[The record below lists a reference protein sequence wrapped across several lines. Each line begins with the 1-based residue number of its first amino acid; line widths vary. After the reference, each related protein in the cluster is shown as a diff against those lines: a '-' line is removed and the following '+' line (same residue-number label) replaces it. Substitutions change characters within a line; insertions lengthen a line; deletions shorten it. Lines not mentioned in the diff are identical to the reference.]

1 MQVTEVNNEGL
12 KRSYK
17 VIVPAEEIKTKI
29 NNRLSEIAQTANMP
43 GFRPGKVPV
52 TLLKKTHGKAIM
64 GEILEK
70 TVNESSQK
78 ALSERDLRPVAQP
91 KIEIDKFDEDTDL
104 EYTIEL
110 ELFPEIKLTDFK
122 KIKLERLKVPANDE
136 QINEIL
142 SQMADGQKD
151 SKPIEKPRA
160 IASGDLA
167 IIDFVGSVDGEEFA
181 GGSAENYSLEIGSGS
196 FIPGFEEQIIGKN
209 VGDKID
215 VNVTFPDEY
224 AKELAGKD
232 AVFAVELKDHKETI
246 PGTVNDEMAVKMGAE
261 NLEDLRNKLKENQ
274 EAELGQYSRMRV
286 KRELLDILDKEHQ
299 FEMPDGMVEA
309 EFEAIWQQFEQ
320 QRKDQPEK
328 IEEEDKNKTDDQL
341 KEEYREIAL
350 RRVKL
355 GLLLAEIGRVN
366 EISVSQEEVNR
377 AIVQEAQQY
386 KGKEKEVFD
395 YYKNN
400 PEAMQ
405 GIQSPLLE
413 EKVVDFIIELSDV
426 DEKIVTVEELMA
438 EPKTE
443 KKAQNDINSTKKTKK
458 KTSSKKNTTRKKK
471 TDKA

>member
-1 MQVTEVNNEGL
+1 MQVTETNNEGL

-17 VIVPAEEIKTKI
+17 VVVPAEEIKIKI
-29 NNRLSEIAQTANMP
+29 DNRLSEIAKTASMP

-52 TLLKKTHGKAIM
+52 TLLKKTHGQAIM

-78 ALSERDLRPVAQP
+78 ALSDKDLRPVAQP
-91 KIEIDKFDEDTDL
+91 KIEIDKFDEGSDL
-104 EYTIEL
+104 EYTIQL
-110 ELFPEIKLTDFK
+110 ELFPEIKLTEFK
-122 KIKLERLKVPANDE
+122 KIKLERFKVPANED
-136 QINEIL
+136 QIDEIL
-142 SQMADGQKD
+142 GQMADGQKD
-151 SKPIEKPRA
+151 SKPLKKTRPV
-160 IASGDLA
+160 ASGDLA
-167 IIDFVGSVDGEEFA
+167 VIDFVGSVDGEEFA

-209 VGDKID
+209 IGDKFD

-232 AVFAVELKDHKETI
+232 AIFAVELKDHKETI
-246 PGTVNDEMAVKMGAE
+246 PGTVNDEMAIKMGAE

-274 EAELGQYSRMRV
+274 EAELGQYSRLRV

-320 QRKDQPEK
+320 QRKDHPEK

-341 KEEYREIAL
+341 KEEYRVIAL

-413 EKVVDFIIELSDV
+413 EKVVDFVIELSDV
-426 DEKIVTVEELMA
+426 HEKIVTVDELMA
-438 EPKTE
+438 EPE
-443 KKAQNDINSTKKTKK
+443 IGKKAQNNTDTDKKTKK
-458 KTSSKKNTTRKKK
+458 KSSSKKNTARKKNA
-471 TDKA
+471 DKA

>member
-246 PGTVNDEMAVKMGAE
+246 QVPLMMKW
-261 NLEDLRNKLKENQ
+261 RLKW
-274 EAELGQYSRMRV
+274 A
-286 KRELLDILDKEHQ
+286 
-299 FEMPDGMVEA
+299 
-309 EFEAIWQQFEQ
+309 
-320 QRKDQPEK
+320 RK
-328 IEEEDKNKTDDQL
+328 I
-341 KEEYREIAL
+341 
-350 RRVKL
+350 
-355 GLLLAEIGRVN
+355 
-366 EISVSQEEVNR
+366 
-377 AIVQEAQQY
+377 
-386 KGKEKEVFD
+386 
-395 YYKNN
+395 
-400 PEAMQ
+400 
-405 GIQSPLLE
+405 
-413 EKVVDFIIELSDV
+413 
-426 DEKIVTVEELMA
+426 
-438 EPKTE
+438 
-443 KKAQNDINSTKKTKK
+443 
-458 KTSSKKNTTRKKK
+458 
-471 TDKA
+471 